1 MNRQSKALY
10 LVLAG
15 SVVALTA
22 VGAYVR
28 LPMWPVPITLQTLF
42 VFLGG
47 SLLPAGY
54 ALAAQLVYLG
64 CGLIGL
70 PVFAAG
76 AGLGVALQ
84 PTFGYLLAFPLA
96 SALVSILVRERGKG
110 LGQLP
115 SWRRLLLANSAAA
128 WLVLAL
134 GVSYLYV
141 YLNVVVAK
149 EVSLATALWSGAVVF
164 LPGEALKVVVVS
176 LVVRKV
182 WRTIQG

>member
-1 MNRQSKALY
+1 MNRQSKAFS

-15 SVVALTA
+15 AVAALTA

-54 ALAAQLVYLG
+54 ALAAQLVYLA

-96 SALVSILVRERGKG
+96 SALVSMVVRQRGEG

-115 SWRRLLLANSAAA
+115 SWRRLLLANSGAAM
-128 WLVLAL
+128 LVLAL

-141 YLNVVVAK
+141 NLNVVVGK
-149 EVSLATALWSGAVVF
+149 RMSMATALWSGAVVF
-164 LPGEALKVVVVS
+164 LPGEALKVAVVS
-176 LVVRKV
+176 LAVRKV
-182 WRTIQG
+182 WRTIHG